1 MSSNDTTAVHR
12 RPTEE
17 LPAIELLTYRLNQLE
32 KNGTKAVEQ
41 NERILA
47 VLHDLKISIAL
58 GGKRFDDIE
67 KTAGN
72 HETRITNVESDK
84 RGVAGIIAGI
94 GAGIGAVGA
103 WIFK

>member
-1 MSSNDTTAVHR
+1 MADTTPVHKR
-12 RPTEE
+12 ATEE

-32 KNGTKAVEQ
+32 KNGVKAVDQ
-41 NERILA
+41 NEKILA
-47 VLHDLKISIAL
+47 LLQEVKIGMAL
-58 GGKRFDDIE
+58 GSKRFDDIE

-94 GAGIGAVGA
+94 GAGLGAIGA